1 MHDKWRTLSVQYEQF
16 ARFMWQKQQIVCI
29 EIQNK
34 IENIPET
41 KLKYDF
47 EMYLFNAIKSNSV
60 NFERQNS

>member
-1 MHDKWRTLSVQYEQF
+1 
-16 ARFMWQKQQIVCI
+16 MWQKQQIVCI

-47 EMYLFNAIKSNSV
+47 ENYLFHAIQLNSV